1 MEKKEKSKQEFTI
14 VLAGLASAGKT
25 TLLNHLV
32 QGEFGSFP
40 ATLGFDV
47 DHFEYKG
54 IAIRAFDLGGHEAYT
69 ESYWRELIPLAD
81 AIVFVID
88 ASRPDSF
95 EKSRTALDFCMR
107 WKTGNPSLLILA
119 NKQDLPAAVPME
131 DFILELGL
139 DRLIYGLGGLHI
151 APSSA
156 KTGEG
161 IARAFNWLQYQLSR
175 LTPFEP
181 IQAHAVY
188 VFRSSGVL
196 VSSTGGSLWKAQ
208 EDYSGDEERNDVML
222 TGIYSAINAI
232 AKSFP
237 LLREQSSETPIRELV
252 IQRSDSVNLKL
263 VQVAKGDMIGLVVA
277 EEYASVRAIGKV
289 AMAAIESASRNLG
302 DDYHDIVPAEILCRD
317 IRPLLKEP
325 SDLKAPTEKEEI
337 MVTSLADIM
346 PTQEISIQMDDNLE
360 LNDLQFFSQL
370 RGASSYP

>member
-1 MEKKEKSKQEFTI
+1 MEKNENPKQEYTI

-47 DHFEYKG
+47 DHFEYEG
-54 IAIRAFDLGGHEAYT
+54 IAVRAFDLGGHEAYM

-81 AIVFVID
+81 AIVFLID
-88 ASRPDSF
+88 ASRPDYF

-119 NKQDLPAAVPME
+119 NKQDLSNAVPME
-131 DFILELGL
+131 DFILGLGL
-139 DRLIYGLGGLHI
+139 DKLIYGLGGLHI

-161 IARAFNWLQYQLSR
+161 IPRAFNWLQYQLSR

-181 IQAHAVY
+181 IQAHAAY

-196 VSSTGGSLWKAQ
+196 VSSTGSSLWKAQ
-208 EDYSGDEERNDVML
+208 DAYSGDEERNDVVLM
-222 TGIYSAINAI
+222 GIYSAINAI

-237 LLREQSSETPIRELV
+237 LLGEQSSETPIRELV
-252 IQRSDSVNLKL
+252 IQRSDGANLKL

-277 EEYASVRAIGKV
+277 DEHASARAIGKV
-289 AMAAIESASRNLG
+289 AMAAIESASSNLG
-302 DDYHDIVPAEILCRD
+302 DDEHDIVPAEILCRD
-317 IRPLLKEP
+317 LRPLLKEP
-325 SDLKAPTEKEEI
+325 SDLKAPIEKEKI
-337 MVTSLADIM
+337 MVTSLSDII
-346 PTQEISIQMDDNLE
+346 PTQEVSIQIDDDLE
-360 LNDLQFFSQL
+360 LNDLQFFYQL
-370 RGASSYP
+370 SNA

>member
-1 MEKKEKSKQEFTI
+1 MEKKEDPRQDFTI

-40 ATLGFDV
+40 ATLGFNV
-47 DHFEYKG
+47 DHFEYEG
-54 IAIRAFDLGGHEAYT
+54 IAIRAFDLGGHEAYV

-88 ASRPDSF
+88 ASRPDYF

-119 NKQDLPAAVPME
+119 NKQDLPNAVAME
-131 DFILELGL
+131 DFILGLGL
-139 DRLIYGLGGLHI
+139 DKLIYGLGGLHI

-175 LTPFEP
+175 ITPFQP
-181 IQAHAVY
+181 IQAHAAY

-196 VSSTGGSLWKAQ
+196 VSSTGRYLWKTQDA
-208 EDYSGDEERNDVML
+208 YSVDEERNDIIF

-232 AKSFP
+232 AKGFP
-237 LLREQSSETPIRELV
+237 LLSEQSSETPIRELV
-252 IQRSDSVNLKL
+252 IQRPDSTNLKL

-277 EEYASVRAIGKV
+277 EEHASVRAIRKV
-289 AMAAIESASRNLG
+289 AMAAIESVSSNLG
-302 DDYHDIVPAEILCRD
+302 DDDHDIVPAEILCRD
-317 IRPLLKEP
+317 IRPLLVEP
-325 SDLKAPTEKEEI
+325 NDLKTPVEKERI
-337 MVTSLADIM
+337 TVAPLTDIR
-346 PTQEISIQMDDNLE
+346 PTQEISVQIDDNLE

-370 RGASSYP
+370 RTASSRP

>member
-1 MEKKEKSKQEFTI
+1 MKKSDDSEPEYTI
-14 VLAGLASAGKT
+14 ALAGLASAGKT
-25 TLLNHLV
+25 TLLNYLV

-47 DHFEYKG
+47 DDFEYEG
-54 IAIRAFDLGGHEAYT
+54 IAIRAFDLGGHEAYQ

-81 AIVFVID
+81 AIVFVTD
-88 ASRPDSF
+88 ASQPDLF

-119 NKQDLPAAVPME
+119 NKQDLPTAVPME
-131 DFILELGL
+131 DFILGLGL
-139 DRLIYGLGGLHI
+139 DKLIYGLGGLHI

-188 VFRSSGVL
+188 VFRSSGLL
-196 VSSTGGSLWKAQ
+196 VSSTGSSLWRAQ
-208 EDYSGDEERNDVML
+208 DAHSGDGERNDVIL

-237 LLREQSSETPIRELV
+237 LLGEQSSETPIRELV
-252 IQRSDSVNLKL
+252 IQRSDSSNLKL

-277 EEYASVRAIGKV
+277 DEHASARAIGKV
-289 AMAAIESASRNLG
+289 AIAAIESASSNLG
-302 DDYHDIVPAEILCRD
+302 DDEHDIVPAEILYRD
-317 IRPLLKEP
+317 LKPLLREP
-325 SDLKAPTEKEEI
+325 SDLKAPIEKEKI
-337 MVTSLADIM
+337 KITSFSDIT

-370 RGASSYP
+370 RGATSYP